1 MRTCLCN
8 TLFLK
13 CLQRGIRQALVVI
26 VHSNQKRFC
35 HFSYIDF
42 FSETPSTCNL
52 ISVEKVAGD
61 DDHVNALDNEKADE
75 AVDENMSSNDS
86 IYEDYEMIDASA
98 LSLFTSLPPSF

>member
-26 VHSNQKRFC
+26 VHSNQKR
-35 HFSYIDF
+35 F